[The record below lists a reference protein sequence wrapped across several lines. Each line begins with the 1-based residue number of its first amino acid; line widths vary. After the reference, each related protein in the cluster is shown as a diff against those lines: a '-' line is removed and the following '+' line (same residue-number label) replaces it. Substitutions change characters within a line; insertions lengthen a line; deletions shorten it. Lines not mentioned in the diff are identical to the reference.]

1 MDDLRVPPHM
11 ETKWGTKKHH
21 IFWQEHAHTHRL
33 LGDDND
39 YLRQQFDQ
47 ETLEFGH
54 KSRLKQNVEQKI

>member
-1 MDDLRVPPHM
+1 MDD
-11 ETKWGTKKHH
+11 EGTPTYGNQMGDKKTPYLLTGTRT
-21 IFWQEHAHTHRL
+21 HTHRL